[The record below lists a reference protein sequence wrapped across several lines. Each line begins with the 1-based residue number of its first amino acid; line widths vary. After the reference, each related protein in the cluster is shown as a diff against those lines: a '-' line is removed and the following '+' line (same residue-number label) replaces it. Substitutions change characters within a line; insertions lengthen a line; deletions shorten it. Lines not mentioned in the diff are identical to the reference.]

1 MRNEHIVQQTVQRA
15 QEKKVNKGD
24 DHRLHWW
31 QLTLIGIGSII
42 GAGFFLGTGLSI
54 ERAGPSVLIDYLI
67 AGIIAFLVFSALAE
81 MSVHDNET
89 GSFRKYAQMAFGH
102 SMGFMSG
109 WMYWVS
115 GLLIMA
121 SEITALGLFTQ
132 YWFPSTPLW
141 LLMILYTALGIGINL
156 LGVNNFSTLESLFA
170 VVKLATLIGFIGFS
184 LLFLFDVVAPAS
196 SVQTETVK
204 ISSLFPNGL
213 MGTWSAMIFV
223 LFSFGGIAVVGLMSS
238 ELKHKDETPK
248 AGLATVVILTVLY
261 LLSIFFILYM
271 VSWTVIS
278 EEESPFVTALSQ
290 FQIPFIGSIFTIIL
304 ITAAFSTM
312 VGALF
317 SITKVLVSLSH
328 AGDAPKLLDQHT
340 KKGVA
345 TRALALNAIALGI
358 MIFVSY
364 VLPEKVYEY
373 LTTAAG
379 IMLIL
384 NWVVILSSQI
394 KNRRHYIETPTKK
407 RYFKMIGAPFTSILG
422 IVLIFIV
429 IAGAAFQES
438 ERIGL
443 FISIGIMAIIFMSYF
458 LVRKKTRSTRE

>member
-1 MRNEHIVQQTVQRA
+1 MRNEHIVQQTVQRT
-15 QEKKVNKGD
+15 QEKKSKKGE
-24 DHRLHWW
+24 DHKLHWW

-54 ERAGPSVLIDYLI
+54 ERAGPSVLLNYLF
-67 AGIIAFLVFSALAE
+67 AGLIAFLVFSALAE
-81 MSVHDNET
+81 MSVHDQET

-132 YWFPSTPLW
+132 YWFPSVPLW
-141 LLMILYTALGIGINL
+141 LLMVLYTALGLGINL

-170 VVKLATLIGFIGFS
+170 VVKLATLIGFIGFGC
-184 LLFLFDVVAPAS
+184 LFLFGIATPTS
-196 SVQTETVK
+196 SVQTEAT
-204 ISSLFPNGL
+204 LLPFFPNGL

-223 LFSFGGIAVVGLMSS
+223 LFSFGGIAVVGLMSN

-248 AGLATVVILTVLY
+248 AGLTTVTALTILY
-261 LLSIFFILYM
+261 ILSIFFILYM
-271 VSWTVIS
+271 VSWTIIS
-278 EEESPFVTALSQ
+278 EEESPFVTAISQ

-328 AGDAPKLLDQHT
+328 AGDAPKAIDYHS

-345 TRALALNAIALGI
+345 TRALGANAIALGI
-358 MIFVSY
+358 MIVISY
-364 VLPEKVYEY
+364 LLPDKVYEY

-384 NWVVILSSQI
+384 NWVVILASQI
-394 KNRRHYIETPTKK
+394 KNRRQYIETPSKK
-407 RYFKMIGAPFTSILG
+407 RYYKMFWAPFTSYLG
-422 IVLIFIV
+422 IFLIFLSIS
-429 IAGAAFQES
+429 GAAFQES

-443 FISIGIMAIIFMSYF
+443 IISIAIVSIIYVSYLF
-458 LVRKKTRSTRE
+458 VRKKASETS

>member
-15 QEKKVNKGD
+15 QEKKAKAGD
-24 DHRLHWW
+24 DHQLHWW

-67 AGIIAFLVFSALAE
+67 AGLIAFLVFSALAE
-81 MSVHDNET
+81 MSVHDEET
-89 GSFRKYAQMAFGH
+89 GSFRKYAQEAFGH

-132 YWFPSTPLW
+132 YWFPSVPLW
-141 LLMILYTALGIGINL
+141 LFMIMYTAIGLGINL

-170 VVKLATLIGFIGFS
+170 VVKLATLIGFIGFG
-184 LLFLFDVVAPAS
+184 LLFLFDFISPAS
-196 SVQTETVK
+196 SVQTEAAK
-204 ISSLFPNGL
+204 FSSLLPNGL

-248 AGLATVVILTVLY
+248 AGLVTVVALTIIY
-261 LLSIFFILYM
+261 ILSIFFVLYM
-271 VSWTVIS
+271 ISWSVIS
-278 EEESPFVTALSQ
+278 EDESPFVTALSQ
-290 FQIPFIGSIFTIIL
+290 FEIPFISSIFTVIL

-317 SITKVLVSLSH
+317 SITKVIVSLSH
-328 AGDAPKLLDQHT
+328 AGDAPKALDKHT
-340 KKGVA
+340 KRGVA
-345 TRALALNAIALGI
+345 TRALGVNAIALSV
-358 MIFVSY
+358 MIVISY
-364 VLPEKVYEY
+364 VLPDKVYEY

-384 NWVVILSSQI
+384 NWVVILASQI
-394 KNRRHYIETPTKK
+394 KNRRHYAEKPTKK
-407 RYFKMIGAPFTSILG
+407 TYFKMIGSPFTSYLG
-422 IVLIFIV
+422 IALIAVAIT
-429 IAGAAFQES
+429 GAAFQEG

-443 FISIGIMAIIFMSYF
+443 LISIGIMGVIFISYLF
-458 LVRKKTRSTRE
+458 VRKKGAIHSS

>member
-1 MRNEHIVQQTVQRA
+1 MRNEHIVQQSVQRT
-15 QEKKVNKGD
+15 QEKKVKKGE
-24 DHRLHWW
+24 DHKLHWW

-54 ERAGPSVLIDYLI
+54 ERAGPSVLFLYLI
-67 AGIIAFLVFSALAE
+67 AGVIAFLVFSALAE
-81 MSVHDNET
+81 MSVHDQET

-132 YWFPSTPLW
+132 YWFPQVPLW
-141 LLMILYTALGIGINL
+141 IFMILYSALGLGINL

-170 VVKLATLIGFIGFS
+170 VVKLATLIGFIGFG
-184 LLFLFDVVAPAS
+184 LLFLFGIATPAS
-196 SVQTETVK
+196 AGQTE
-204 ISSLFPNGL
+204 SSFIPFFPNGL

-223 LFSFGGIAVVGLMSS
+223 LFSFGGIAVVGLMSN

-248 AGLATVVILTVLY
+248 AGLATVIALTTLY

-271 VSWTVIS
+271 VSWSIIS
-278 EEESPFVTALSQ
+278 EDESPFVTALSQ
-290 FQIPFIGSIFTIIL
+290 FQLPLLGSIFTIIL

-328 AGDAPKLLDQHT
+328 AGDAPKVLDHHT

-345 TRALALNAIALGI
+345 IRALGVNAIALSL
-358 MIFVSY
+358 MIIVSY
-364 VLPEKVYEY
+364 VLPDKVYEY

-384 NWVVILSSQI
+384 NWVVILASQI
-394 KNRRHYIETPTKK
+394 KNRKQYIETPSKK
-407 RYFKMIGAPFTSILG
+407 RYFKMIGAPFTSYLG
-422 IVLIFIV
+422 IVLIFLAIS
-429 IAGAAFQES
+429 GAAFQED

-443 FISIGIMAIIFMSYF
+443 FISFGVMAIIFASYLF
-458 LVRKKTRSTRE
+458 VRKTH